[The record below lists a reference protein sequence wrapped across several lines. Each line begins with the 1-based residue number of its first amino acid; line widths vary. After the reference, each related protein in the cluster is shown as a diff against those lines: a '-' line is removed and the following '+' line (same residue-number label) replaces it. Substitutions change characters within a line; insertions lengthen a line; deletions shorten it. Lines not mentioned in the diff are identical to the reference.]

1 MRNETRASCCRF
13 PDVPFDYRSGNGLKG
28 PQTSLPNSFTKANQ
42 EKTMRTLTV
51 AAFISLDGV
60 MQAPGGPEEDTSGGF
75 RFGGWIVP
83 YADPTTGQAVQA
95 LFSQPFELLLG
106 RRTYDIFASYWP
118 HVQADAPHHGIAELF
133 NGVAKH
139 VATHHADTLEW
150 HNSRALPG
158 NLVDAVRA
166 LKRQEGPRLLT
177 QGSGDLVR
185 QLLGAGLVDELRL
198 MIHPIL
204 LGRGK
209 RLFDDNAQASAF
221 TLQNSLSSPGGVLIA
236 KYTRSGE
243 VRTGSFEGARQ

>member
-1 MRNETRASCCRF
+1 
-13 PDVPFDYRSGNGLKG
+13 
-28 PQTSLPNSFTKANQ
+28 
-42 EKTMRTLTV
+42 MRTLTV
-51 AAFISLDGV
+51 AAFVSLDGV

-83 YADPTTGQAVQA
+83 YADKTTGQAVQD

-106 RRTYDIFASYWP
+106 RRTYDIFAAYWP
-118 HVQADAPHHGIAELF
+118 NIQADSTHHTIADLF

-139 VATHHADTLEW
+139 VATHRADSLDW
-150 HNSRALPG
+150 HNSHALEG
-158 NLVDAVRA
+158 NLVDAISA
-166 LKRQEGPRLLT
+166 LKRQDGPQLLT

-185 QLLGAGLVDELRL
+185 QLLAAGLVDELRL

-221 TLQNSLSSPGGVLIA
+221 TLLNSISSPGGVLIA
-236 KYTRSGE
+236 RYIRCGE
-243 VRTGSFEGARQ
+243 VRTGTFEGVRQQ